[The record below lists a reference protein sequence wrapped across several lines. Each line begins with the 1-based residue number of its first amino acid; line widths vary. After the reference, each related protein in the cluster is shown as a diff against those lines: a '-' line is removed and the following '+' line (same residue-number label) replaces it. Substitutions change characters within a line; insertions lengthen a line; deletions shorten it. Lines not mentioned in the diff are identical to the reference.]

1 MALQITPSPA
11 LCVSDHTP
19 VSECVRKM
27 RDQKVGSLLIMAHDQ
42 PRKMV
47 GIFTERDLLKRIDE
61 IQHGDHWNKP
71 VAHLMTRSVQ
81 TLEVGNLFEAGPR
94 MLKEGFRHLPVVH
107 SSDKGPA
114 ELIGVISIR
123 DVLALEIRAKEEALS
138 LAKRAPKK
146 GRTPRSRVIHLGQAE
161 SPGLQRLVEV
171 AGRTLW
177 LHRDVNPPALNS
189 PKLFTELESAD
200 LVFLDLDGLRVMEW
214 TELLRKLN
222 RLPEAPP
229 LILLL
234 TESHHSEPERVT
246 LKALSRSGK
255 WPVFLKPFPVTQVL
269 DQVRELLEISPS
281 RS

>member
-27 RDQKVGSLLIMAHDQ
+27 RDQKVGSLLVMAHDQ
-42 PRKMV
+42 PQKLV

-61 IQHGDHWNKP
+61 IQHGNHWNKP
-71 VAHLMTRSVQ
+71 VAHLMTRPVQ

-107 SSDKGPA
+107 SPGKGPA

-123 DVLALEIRAKEEALS
+123 DVLALEIRAKEEALA

-146 GRTPRSRVIHLGQAE
+146 GRTPRARVMHLGQTE
-161 SPGLQRLVEV
+161 NQGLQRLVEV
-171 AGRTLW
+171 AGKTLW

-189 PKLFTELESAD
+189 PKLFSELESAD
-200 LVFLDLDGLRVMEW
+200 LVFFDLDGLRVPEW

-229 LILLL
+229 LILFL
-234 TESHHSEPERVT
+234 TEGRHSEAERIT
-246 LKALSRSGK
+246 LKTLSRSGK
-255 WPVFLKPFPVTQVL
+255 WPLFLKPFPVTQVL
-269 DQVRELLEISPS
+269 DQVRALLEIGPG

>member
-42 PRKMV
+42 PGKMV

-61 IQHGDHWNKP
+61 IQHGDHWDKP
-71 VAHLMTRSVQ
+71 VAHLMTRPVQ

-107 SSDKGPA
+107 SEKRGAS

-123 DVLALEIRAKEEALS
+123 DVLALEIRAKEEALAQS
-138 LAKRAPKK
+138 KRNPKT
-146 GRTPRSRVIHLGQAE
+146 GRTPRARVLHLAQSE

-171 AGRTLW
+171 AGRTVW
-177 LHRDVNPPALNS
+177 IYREVHPPVLS
-189 PKLFTELESAD
+189 TPKLVSEMESAD
-200 LVFLDLDGLRVMEW
+200 LVLLDLDGLRVSDW
-214 TELLRKLN
+214 TNLLRHLN
-222 RLPEAPP
+222 RLEEAPP

-234 TESHHSEPERVT
+234 TENQHSETERST
-246 LKALSRSGK
+246 LNTLSRSGK
-255 WPVFLKPFPVTQVL
+255 WSVFFKPFPVTQVL
-269 DQVRELLEISPS
+269 DRVRELLQIGPS